1 MYRFERR
8 TDDELVL
15 TLFEGEVALL
25 TMLLAELRA
34 LLLQPERD
42 NAATE
47 RLFPRAYLDPTE
59 EEAETDWQ
67 SLVHDD
73 LVREKVI
80 ALDAVHAALER
91 PSPGPEGS
99 RQFTLDRAVEEQFL
113 LSVNDARLA
122 FAALAGVAG
131 ETGPESAGADD
142 PIPVAELIEWL
153 GHLVEDLIDLKLA
166 DLPD

>member
-15 TLFEGEVALL
+15 ALFEGEVALL
-25 TMLLAELRA
+25 TTLLAELRA
-34 LLLQPERD
+34 LLLQPDRD

-99 RQFTLDRAVEEQFL
+99 RQFTLDRTVEEQFL

-122 FAALAGVAG
+122 FAALAGVTG
-131 ETGPESAGADD
+131 ETGPESADADD